1 MQERASFTAATMSR
15 AVQFPSNVSM
25 FNPAPFPPIDRKI
38 TSIREHE
45 GDFTSNQQ
53 ASYEFLSYL
62 FIPLEYSTFLYIYI
76 FLGKIDRLT
85 GSTNCRK
92 RGKTRQVGNNPCEGG
107 HKYRLGG
114 GQKALGVFGIRGL
127 WRYRNNRWPRFAT
140 VTPRKPRNVSRLPS
154 WFMDK
159 KNGGG
164 RLSLPLRGGGRDARA
179 ERKMIHGPFADST
192 RRAAA
197 PLLRFPLLRAL
208 PPFYLQYPRGKG
220 GLS

>member
-1 MQERASFTAATMSR
+1 MSR

-107 HKYRLGG
+107 TTNIVSVAGRKRWVCLGFEDYDVIGIIDGHDLPRLR
-114 GQKALGVFGIRGL
+114 RGSPVTFRAYHPDL
-127 WRYRNNRWPRFAT
+127 WIKRT
-140 VTPRKPRNVSRLPS
+140 E
-154 WFMDK
+154 
-159 KNGGG
+159 G
-164 RLSLPLRGGGRDARA
+164 
-179 ERKMIHGPFADST
+179 
-192 RRAAA
+192 AA
-197 PLLRFPLLRAL
+197 P
-208 PPFYLQYPRGKG
+208 PFHFEGEG
-220 GLS
+220 GMRERREK